1 MANTEDTSFARLV
14 SLACHDLRT
23 PLATVHGFARTILRQ
38 SELDEPTSRY
48 LGMIEA
54 ASQQLAHMLE
64 ELSLV
69 ARIEGGR
76 YDPNLQESDSLE
88 LAGAVRERLGEKVDL
103 SGTGALVRVE
113 PEAAARALAD
123 LAECALRHGGLPVVT
138 VRVDGRT
145 VAISPVTT
153 QAAPIVLGE
162 ELRDLGAAV
171 AARALRSIG
180 ATLVLD
186 GETLRVEL
194 PE

>member
-1 MANTEDTSFARLV
+1 MPVIHALPRIAGTIAGRPPTIV
-14 SLACHDLRT
+14 S
-23 PLATVHGFARTILRQ
+23 
-38 SELDEPTSRY
+38 
-48 LGMIEA
+48 
-54 ASQQLAHMLE
+54 
-64 ELSLV
+64 
-69 ARIEGGR
+69 
-76 YDPNLQESDSLE
+76 
-88 LAGAVRERLGEKVDL
+88 
-103 SGTGALVRVE
+103 
-113 PEAAARALAD
+113 
-123 LAECALRHGGLPVVT
+123 VVT